1 MTKQENKLCKY
12 ITITMSPNSLTQSP
26 RQKGGDGPQES
37 EKLNGNDHKHKVGRI
52 LQLPPLESARTAYV
66 CDCLF
71 LVWLRLF
78 RDFSCPQY
86 TTAGVGRVVIY
97 LAILK
102 NTIRDGGSTA
112 QSHLLDLPC
121 SFYRL
126 SHLCRS
132 IVGPVSIFISVIFF
146 VLGCIS
152 LYLYLLCRGVIEP
165 VYPGSMCQ
173 RQYVSVHNVVSRSI
187 TP

>member
-1 MTKQENKLCKY
+1 MKW
-12 ITITMSPNSLTQSP
+12 
-26 RQKGGDGPQES
+26 D
-37 EKLNGNDHKHKVGRI
+37 
-52 LQLPPLESARTAYV
+52 
-66 CDCLF
+66 F
-71 LVWLRLF
+71 LVLSGGGQRCNIPCHLK
-78 RDFSCPQY
+78 
-86 TTAGVGRVVIY
+86 
-97 LAILK
+97 K

-112 QSHLLDLPC
+112 QSHLLYLPR

-126 SHLCRS
+126 SHLCRR
-132 IVGPVSIFISVIFF
+132 IVGPVNIFISVIFF